1 MTLIQA
7 DDYLKLTET
16 ARDLLSGDEAA
27 TQAAAKKYTRLTDH
41 VKDRIMDSEEVSL
54 EEVQLMP
61 SCLYYHSVYT
71 GVYTWL

>member
-16 ARDLLSGDEAA
+16 ARDLLSGDEAI

-41 VKDRIMDSEEVSL
+41 VKDCIMDSEEVSL